1 MAMGRWARTACHD
14 AASHETICRMKR
26 LASALPRTLR
36 ALGGEGESRLLPEAR
51 LSGPMPWVIAIMI
64 ALTVVA
70 AASALALR
78 HAAQAASADL
88 EGGVTV
94 QIVSAAPAQRQRQAD
109 AALAVLAHAPG
120 VVSAKA
126 VPQDQ
131 LDALVEPWL
140 GTRAGDDVDDL
151 PIPALIDV
159 RLAGTA
165 TPARLDG
172 LRKALAATAPAA
184 RIDAQASWLSPVFRA
199 INALQ
204 WAAGGLIAL
213 FAFATVSAVLLASR
227 NALGTHRETIEIV
240 HMLGATDVQIARVFQ
255 RSMATDAAMGGVV
268 GLLAGVVTVLGLAR
282 QFAALGSGMVAQ
294 GSLAWTD
301 WVALAGIPIAGVLLV
316 MVTARLTVLAALR
329 RMV

>member
-1 MAMGRWARTACHD
+1 
-14 AASHETICRMKR
+14 MKR

-120 VVSAKA
+120 VVSANA

-184 RIDAQASWLSPVFRA
+184 RIDAQSSWLSPVFRA

-204 WAAGGLIAL
+204 WAAGGLIAR

>member
-1 MAMGRWARTACHD
+1 
-14 AASHETICRMKR
+14 MKR

-184 RIDAQASWLSPVFRA
+184 RIDAQSSWLSPVFRA

-240 HMLGATDVQIARVFQ
+240 HMLGATAVQIARVFQ